1 MKMKKI
7 GALVLA
13 LVMALSLT
21 VTAFAAD
28 TITAVEPGAG
38 TPPANQASHG
48 VFGTYSTDGNTTISD
63 EIKYSVD
70 VTWGSLAF
78 TYSATS
84 TEETTLYW
92 DPATHTYTDGTENST
107 TPFTWTCAADANKVT
122 VKNHSNAAVN
132 VTFAFAAT
140 ENAGSVTASLKAT
153 NAANGAAVTGA
164 QRLASAVNTTVDN
177 APSFTGYVFLD
188 GALNSEASNQ
198 KLFDMTVTL
207 SEVTD

>member
-21 VTAFAAD
+21 VTAFADTTTTD
-28 TITAVEPGAG
+28 TIKAVTGDTNKA
-38 TPPANQASHG
+38 THG
-48 VFGTYSTDGNTTISD
+48 VYGTYSKGENITISD
-63 EIKYSVD
+63 ETKYSVD
-70 VTWGSLAF
+70 VIWGSLKF

-84 TEETTLYW
+84 TAATTLVW
-92 DPATHTYTDGTENST
+92 DPATHTYTDGAENST
-107 TPFTWTCAADANKVT
+107 TPFTWTYDTGANEVT

-132 VTFAFAAT
+132 VTFAFTAT
-140 ENAGSVTASLKAT
+140 ENAGSVTASLKET
-153 NAANGAAVTGA
+153 NAAEGTAVTGA
-164 QRLASAVNTTVDN
+164 RQLASAVNTTVDN

-188 GALNSEASNQ
+188 GALNSTANET

-207 SEVTD
+207 SAVSGS